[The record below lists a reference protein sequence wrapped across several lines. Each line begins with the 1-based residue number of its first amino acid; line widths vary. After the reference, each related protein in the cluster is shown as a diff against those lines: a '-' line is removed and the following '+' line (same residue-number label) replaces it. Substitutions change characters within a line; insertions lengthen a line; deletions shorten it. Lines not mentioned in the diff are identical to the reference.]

1 MKEKN
6 ILEFLERTVDRYPDQ
21 VAVDDGQIILTWKE
35 LKELSMRF
43 GTAFSRTVKEGKP
56 IVFLMEKSGPV
67 LAAMYGAVYAGCFYV
82 IIDPSQ
88 PAARIRDILQVL
100 EPSLVVTEEGNLSLL
115 NEAGYGG
122 GCELLKDL
130 FQEKIQE
137 EKLRR
142 IRENSCGSDLLYGIF
157 TSGSTGK
164 PKGITVSH
172 QAVIRF
178 ITHFT
183 RMFEIMDQDRI
194 ANQAPFDFDVSVK
207 DIYSSMMT
215 GARLVLIPRKMFMTP
230 SVLLD
235 HLCEKKITIMTWAVS
250 ALCLLSSLKGLDYKK
265 PETVRKILFSGEVMP
280 EGQLKRWMEALPDTE
295 FVNLYGPSEITCNC
309 TYYRIPGQRQLEGK
323 LPIGHPFPGRE
334 VFLLDEKGEEIRETK
349 AMGEICVAGES
360 LSEGYYHNQVETDKR
375 FFIYTAKNGEK
386 KRCYRTGDLGC
397 YGEEG
402 ELYFGGRKDF
412 QIKHMG
418 HRIELE
424 EIERRL
430 EKIRGLVRSCCVLD
444 EKKSRIVAFYVGN
457 VEPADIRRGV
467 KTELPVYMSPGRIVR
482 VREIPL
488 NKNGKLNREY
498 FRNWI
503 REERA

>member
-1 MKEKN
+1 
-6 ILEFLERTVDRYPDQ
+6 
-21 VAVDDGQIILTWKE
+21 
-35 LKELSMRF
+35 
-43 GTAFSRTVKEGKP
+43 
-56 IVFLMEKSGPV
+56 
-67 LAAMYGAVYAGCFYV
+67 
-82 IIDPSQ
+82 
-88 PAARIRDILQVL
+88 
-100 EPSLVVTEEGNLSLL
+100 
-115 NEAGYGG
+115 
-122 GCELLKDL
+122 
-130 FQEKIQE
+130 
-137 EKLRR
+137 
-142 IRENSCGSDLLYGIF
+142 
-157 TSGSTGK
+157 
-164 PKGITVSH
+164 
-172 QAVIRF
+172 
-178 ITHFT
+178 
-183 RMFEIMDQDRI
+183 
-194 ANQAPFDFDVSVK
+194 
-207 DIYSSMMT
+207 
-215 GARLVLIPRKMFMTP
+215 
-230 SVLLD
+230 
-235 HLCEKKITIMTWAVS
+235 
-250 ALCLLSSLKGLDYKK
+250 
-265 PETVRKILFSGEVMP
+265 MP

-295 FVNLYGPSEITCNC
+295 FINLYGPSEITCNC
-309 TYYRIPGQRQLEGK
+309 TYYRIPGQRQLK
-323 LPIGHPFPGRE
+323 
-334 VFLLDEKGEEIRETK
+334 
-349 AMGEICVAGES
+349 
-360 LSEGYYHNQVETDKR
+360 DKR

>member
-100 EPSLVVTEEGNLSLL
+100 EPSLVVTEEGNLPLL

-235 HLCEKKITIMTWAVS
+235 HLCE
-250 ALCLLSSLKGLDYKK
+250 
-265 PETVRKILFSGEVMP
+265 
-280 EGQLKRWMEALPDTE
+280 
-295 FVNLYGPSEITCNC
+295 
-309 TYYRIPGQRQLEGK
+309 
-323 LPIGHPFPGRE
+323 
-334 VFLLDEKGEEIRETK
+334 
-349 AMGEICVAGES
+349 
-360 LSEGYYHNQVETDKR
+360 
-375 FFIYTAKNGEK
+375 
-386 KRCYRTGDLGC
+386 
-397 YGEEG
+397 
-402 ELYFGGRKDF
+402 
-412 QIKHMG
+412 
-418 HRIELE
+418 
-424 EIERRL
+424 
-430 EKIRGLVRSCCVLD
+430 
-444 EKKSRIVAFYVGN
+444 
-457 VEPADIRRGV
+457 
-467 KTELPVYMSPGRIVR
+467 
-482 VREIPL
+482 
-488 NKNGKLNREY
+488 
-498 FRNWI
+498 
-503 REERA
+503 